1 MTELSAGV
9 WVEELEESPVLTRFL
24 DGLKTAFS
32 QGFVRFQPSGQVMPR
47 CFTRMEKAV
56 SEMEVREDDV
66 WIASFPKCGTTWT
79 QEMVWNI
86 MHGVDL
92 EAAKAT
98 SLEKRVPFLELS
110 GLLEDQFLADMDIPD
125 SLKSDST
132 DTKSSSGLQVAGF
145 SAESLMMVEE
155 QESPRIIKTHLSLE
169 MLPRQVLE
177 KQAKVIYVT
186 RNPRDAIVSYFNH
199 WRVLAGYTGTL
210 STLVDAFI
218 AGVAGYNSPFLQHV
232 LSYWNQRHEKH
243 LLFLTYEEMK
253 SDLAGVVSRVATF
266 LGKTLSP
273 KQTADLLEHLSFN
286 NMKANSAVN
295 KDDFLESVSA
305 KTGMEKGQFLR
316 KGEVGD
322 WRNHLTEEQVS
333 RMAAW
338 EEEGLAGS
346 GFKFVHNL

>member
-9 WVEELEESPVLTRFL
+9 WVEELEESPVLTRFS
-24 DGLKTAFS
+24 DGLKSAFN

-47 CFTRMEKAV
+47 CFARVEKAV
-56 SEMEVREDDV
+56 SEVEVREDDV

-86 MHGVDL
+86 MHDVDL
-92 EAAKAT
+92 ESAKAT

-110 GLLEDQFLADMDIPD
+110 GILEEQWVAD
-125 SLKSDST
+125 
-132 DTKSSSGLQVAGF
+132 GLQGF
-145 SAESLMMVEE
+145 SAESMRMVEE
-155 QESPRIIKTHLSLE
+155 QKSPRIIKTHLALD

-177 KQAKVIYVT
+177 KQAKLIYVT
-186 RNPRDAIVSYFNH
+186 RNPRDAVVSYFNH

-210 STLVDAFI
+210 STVVDAFI
-218 AGVAGYNSPFLQHV
+218 AGVAGYYSPFLQHV
-232 LSYWNQRHEKH
+232 LSYWNHRHEKH
-243 LLFLTYEEMK
+243 MLFITYEEMK
-253 SDLAGVVSRVATF
+253 SDLAGVVSRVASF

-273 KQTADLLEHLSFN
+273 KQTADLVEHLSFDQ
-286 NMKANSAVN
+286 MKANSAVN
-295 KDDFLESVSA
+295 KDDVLESVSM

-346 GFKFVHNL
+346 GFKFSSTTILLYRRWPSALLLLSI